1 MSLGVVCQSA
11 GIVATLMAAVFWLG
25 AGIVLALGHRRL
37 KSLAGVAALPDDA
50 LPSLTIIAAA
60 KDEAERIE
68 GAVRSFLAQD
78 YPGFRVLIVDDRST
92 DGTGGI
98 LDRLARAEPRLN
110 VIHIE
115 TLPAGWIGKCHALA
129 RASAEAGTEWLL
141 FTDGD
146 IEFAP
151 DAVRRAVSLALQ
163 EKVDHL
169 AVAPDMILDSL
180 GEAVFIGYFLA
191 MFHLSQRP
199 WRAPDPR
206 ARSSIGIGAFNL
218 VKREAYERAGGHE
231 RLRYELVD
239 DLGLGKILKRSRAR
253 QMLALPGG
261 AVRAKWQVGVRGLI
275 RGVEK
280 NAFAALRYHL
290 WLSLLAVAAQ
300 LTVSVAPVA
309 GLFLPGLLPKAAA
322 AVAWIGAGVVY
333 VVMSRAAR
341 IHAWQAVLMPV
352 GGILFS
358 FAILRSI
365 AFAVA
370 RRGLIWRGT
379 FYPLEELRRG
389 MLP

>member
-1 MSLGVVCQSA
+1 
-11 GIVATLMAAVFWLG
+11 
-25 AGIVLALGHRRL
+25 
-37 KSLAGVAALPDDA
+37 
-50 LPSLTIIAAA
+50 
-60 KDEAERIE
+60 
-68 GAVRSFLAQD
+68 
-78 YPGFRVLIVDDRST
+78 
-92 DGTGGI
+92 
-98 LDRLARAEPRLN
+98 
-110 VIHIE
+110 
-115 TLPAGWIGKCHALA
+115 
-129 RASAEAGTEWLL
+129 
-141 FTDGD
+141 
-146 IEFAP
+146 
-151 DAVRRAVSLALQ
+151 
-163 EKVDHL
+163 
-169 AVAPDMILDSL
+169 
-180 GEAVFIGYFLA
+180 

-218 VKREAYERAGGHE
+218 VMREAYERAGGHE

-239 DLGLGKILKRSRAR
+239 DLGLGKILKRSGAR

-290 WLSLLAVAAQ
+290 WLSLLAVLAQ
-300 LTVSVAPVA
+300 LTVSVAPVV
-309 GLFLPGLLPKAAA
+309 GLFLPGPPPKAAA

-333 VVMSRAAR
+333 AVMSRASR

>member
-11 GIVATLMAAVFWLG
+11 GTGVVVVSAILWLG
-25 AGIVLALGHRRL
+25 AGIMLALGHRRL
-37 KSLAGVAALPDDA
+37 KSLADVAPLPDGA

-78 YPGFRVLIVDDRST
+78 YPGLRIIVVDDRST
-92 DGTGGI
+92 DGTGD
-98 LDRLARAEPRLN
+98 LLNRVAREEPRLH
-110 VIHIE
+110 VIHVE

-129 RASAEAGTEWLL
+129 RASAVAKTDWLL

-146 IEFAP
+146 IEFKP
-151 DAVRRAVSLALQ
+151 DAVRRAVSLALR

-180 GEAVFIGYFLA
+180 GEAIFIGYFLA
-191 MFHLSQRP
+191 MFHLSQKP

-218 VKREAYERAGGHE
+218 VRRAGYDRSGGHE
-231 RLRYELVD
+231 RIRYELID
-239 DLGLGKILKRSRAR
+239 DLGLGKILKRSGAR
-253 QMLALPGG
+253 QMLALHGG
-261 AVRAKWQVGVRGLI
+261 AVRAKWQVGVWGLI

-280 NAFAALRYHL
+280 NAFAALRYRL
-290 WLSLLAVAAQ
+290 GLGLLAVMAQ

-309 GLFLPGLLPKAAA
+309 GLLLPGLAPKVAAA
-322 AVAWIGAGVVY
+322 GAWVGVGLVY
-333 VVMSRAAR
+333 AAISRGAR
-341 IHAWQAVLMPV
+341 IQVWQALLMPV
-352 GGILFS
+352 GAILFS

-370 RRGLIWRGT
+370 RGGIIWRGT
-379 FYPLEELRRG
+379 FYSLEELRRG